1 MISDPQYLSKTLL
14 VPQSIA
20 LFEGVSLAGLDKVKL
35 MNRVD
40 SKYIFHRRSLDSILA
55 EIAPQY
61 CVLEIAEKRLFD
73 YASLYFDTP
82 EYLLYRHHHNG
93 KPNRVKLRYREY
105 IDTGDVF
112 FEVKKKIKGMR
123 TDKYRVRQEAI
134 SEEISPAGVTLM
146 DKLQVVHAQM
156 ESKTWIYY
164 RRITLASKE
173 TEERVTIDLDMRFV
187 DQHGDVN
194 FKDLVIAEVK
204 QARLSRHSPIV
215 IALHA
220 RHIQDFRVSKYSL
233 AVALLVPGVKVH
245 AFKSKIN
252 RLNKILNS

>member
-1 MISDPQYLSKTLL
+1 MQPDTQLL
-14 VPQSIA
+14 QASIQVPASIA
-20 LFEGVSLAGLDKVKL
+20 AFEPISLAGLDKVKL

-40 SKYIFHRRSLDSILA
+40 SKYVFHRRHLDAILMEVA
-55 EIAPQY
+55 SQY
-61 CVLEIAEKRLFD
+61 SVLEIAEKRLFD

-82 EYLLYRHHHNG
+82 DYALYKQHHNG

-134 SEEISPAGVTLM
+134 GTCITATGEALLNRLDVGYAG
-146 DKLQVVHAQM
+146 M

-164 RRITLASKE
+164 KRITLAAHGS
-173 TEERVTIDLDMRFV
+173 EERVTIDLDMRFK
-187 DQHGDVN
+187 DAHGELS
-194 FKDLVIAEVK
+194 FHDLVIAEVK

-215 IALHA
+215 MALHA
-220 RHIQDFRVSKYSL
+220 RRIQDFRVSKYSL
-233 AVALLVPGVKVH
+233 AVAMLVPDIKVH

-252 RLNKILNS
+252 RLNKILTT